1 MNLHTVLNFLK
12 EACGHYPVPTI
23 FAVAGL
29 GALIFI
35 IVDAHCLKKRRRCRR
50 GRPHRQ
56 HK

>member
-12 EACGHYPVPTI
+12 EACGHYPVLSI

-35 IVDAHCLKKRRRCRR
+35 IVDAHCLKKRRRLRR
-50 GRPHRQ
+50 GHTYRQ